1 MNKRHWKVTAVV
13 ILILAVVVF
22 MMLFISTKGKM
33 PVIEYS
39 EFYHMVEK
47 GEVNSA
53 EVSKMQVK
61 FKLYNSELLH
71 QTDNPQTP
79 DFIEFLL
86 LHNVKVTMKTAASDI
101 LFMIIESIFIL
112 LFLSLVPI
120 IFLRFRK
127 NKTVKVVKHVPTKF
141 KDVVGM
147 DNLKEEFYQ
156 IMNVMK
162 NSEKYQ
168 KQGMHM
174 PKGVLLEG
182 APGNGKILFAK
193 AVAGESSVNFIPAK
207 ATDFESMLMAVG
219 PMKVKQ
225 LFRLARKHKPCII
238 FIDEFDGIG
247 TKRSY
252 GQTAMET
259 ENTRIVTA
267 LLNELDGFA
276 ANDSILVLAATNN
289 KKALDEAL
297 IRPGRFDRKCTVPY
311 PDLTSRIALIEMYTK
326 NKKLAFELQPKD
338 LAKQFEKYSCAKIA
352 VTLNQA
358 ALIAERKGSVQI
370 GKEEITA
377 AIQEVNG

>member
-141 KDVVGM
+141 NDVVGM

-193 AVAGESSVNFIPAK
+193 
-207 ATDFESMLMAVG
+207 
-219 PMKVKQ
+219 
-225 LFRLARKHKPCII
+225 
-238 FIDEFDGIG
+238 
-247 TKRSY
+247 
-252 GQTAMET
+252 
-259 ENTRIVTA
+259 
-267 LLNELDGFA
+267 
-276 ANDSILVLAATNN
+276 
-289 KKALDEAL
+289 
-297 IRPGRFDRKCTVPY
+297 DRK
-311 PDLTSRIALIEMYTK
+311 SKIGRA
-326 NKKLAFELQPKD
+326 
-338 LAKQFEKYSCAKIA
+338 SCR
-352 VTLNQA
+352 
-358 ALIAERKGSVQI
+358 ERV
-370 GKEEITA
+370 
-377 AIQEVNG
+377 